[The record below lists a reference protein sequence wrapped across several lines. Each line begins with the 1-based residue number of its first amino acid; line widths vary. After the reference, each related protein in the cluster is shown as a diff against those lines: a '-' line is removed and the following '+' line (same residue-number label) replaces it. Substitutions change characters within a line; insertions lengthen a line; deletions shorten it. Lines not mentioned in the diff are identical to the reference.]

1 MTPLSFKTSG
11 QIRFSITTGGNVMIG
26 TTTDNGA
33 RLQVNGRSTFTG
45 ISGET
50 ISATGVSNEWV
61 QRNVGSLTTGQSF
74 GMTINA
80 GTNSSDVSFNVSN
93 AASTIIYFR
102 VRGDGASTFSSSVT
116 ATSFFE
122 SSDATLK
129 TLVEDDYQAKGI
141 ESVVAKLYIKN
152 GKQELGYFA
161 QDLEKIL
168 PSAVNKGTDGLLNL
182 SYREVHTAK
191 IASLENRIKELE
203 LQLKN
208 N

>member
-1 MTPLSFKTSG
+1 LAGNDRRLF
-11 QIRFSITTGGNVMIG
+11 ITTGGRVLIG
-26 TTTDNGA
+26 TTSDNGA
-33 RLQVNGRSTFTG
+33 LFRILGPNGLGTFFDAQNDG
-45 ISGET
+45 
-50 ISATGVSNEWV
+50 ATGAVFERIGNSFPFN
-61 QRNVGSLTTGQSF
+61 QYTFANGNVIVGG
-74 GMTINA
+74 
-80 GTNSSDVSFNVSN
+80 
-93 AASTIIYFR
+93 
-102 VRGDGASTFSSSVT
+102 SVT

-129 TLVEDDYQAKGI
+129 TLVEDNYQAKGI

-152 GKQELGYFA
+152 GKEELGYFA
-161 QDLEKIL
+161 QDLESIL

-203 LQLKN
+203 SQLKN

>member
-1 MTPLSFKTSG
+1 ML
-11 QIRFSITTGGNVMIG
+11 
-26 TTTDNGA
+26 DN
-33 RLQVNGRSTFTG
+33 
-45 ISGET
+45 
-50 ISATGVSNEWV
+50 
-61 QRNVGSLTTGQSF
+61 
-74 GMTINA
+74 
-80 GTNSSDVSFNVSN
+80 
-93 AASTIIYFR
+93 
-102 VRGDGASTFSSSVT
+102 
-116 ATSFFE
+116 
-122 SSDATLK
+122 
-129 TLVEDDYQAKGI
+129 YQAKGI

-161 QDLEKIL
+161 QDLKSIL